1 MMFDNRSSKTKLPE
15 LLCPVGSVDA
25 LNAAVAGGADAVYMG
40 TSSFNAR
47 MHAHPFTREETEEA
61 IRLAHVHGVKVYI
74 TLNTVVMDRELGSW
88 LDEAEFVYRAGADGL
103 IIADIGAASLL
114 HQHFPDFP
122 LHAST
127 QMSVHHSDAGT
138 MLKDAGFSRMVVA
151 RETSFEDLKT
161 VCEKSPI
168 EIECFIHGALCV
180 SHSGQCLFSSLVGGR
195 SGNRGECAQPCRLPY
210 QTGRTQ
216 SYPLS
221 LKDLSLAQH
230 VPELLACGLASLKI
244 EGRMKSPDYVYTVT
258 KIWRTLLDEKRSATP
273 AEMDTLSS
281 SFSRDGFTDGYF
293 TSHVQ
298 GPSASGML
306 GVRTDQ
312 DKAASAQS
320 QPFSGDLQ
328 KKPLDITFSMRKDAP
343 LELELSL
350 PDRTDAR
357 VHVEGPV
364 PELARTQ
371 PLNRDQI
378 HKQLCKFGNTPFEP
392 ARVVI
397 DCDDGLMVPVSA
409 LNNLRRSA
417 VSRMFDLLSPQRTAP
432 TGPVEA
438 VQTALSGSVSGRT
451 AYCYDPQQITETSR
465 SFFDIIYLPVWKYD
479 GECSGIALPPVIFD
493 HETNEIQKMIER
505 AEAKG
510 AKHVLL
516 ANPWHLNLVK
526 NTSLT
531 IHVDFRFNVTNRSA
545 LAFWQALGIKD
556 VIVSPELSL
565 PQAQSLLPFSR
576 LIAYGRIP
584 LMLLEKC
591 VGKELG
597 PCSIC
602 EKGEMSLKDRAGV
615 TFPVLREWQ
624 HRSLVFNSHTTWCSD
639 MDESLRKYHAQALHF
654 IFSTETAREVDRVI
668 DAYLQHLRPSG
679 PFRRIGSL

>member
-1 MMFDNRSSKTKLPE
+1 MPE

-25 LNAAVAGGADAVYMG
+25 LKAAVAGGADAVYMG

-47 MHAHPFTREETEEA
+47 MHAHPFTSEETEEA

-88 LDEAEFVYRAGADGL
+88 LEEAEFVYRACADGL

-114 HQHFPDFP
+114 HQRFPDFP

-230 VPELLACGLASLKI
+230 VPELLSCGLASLKI

-273 AEMDTLSS
+273 EEMDTLSS

-293 TSHVQ
+293 TSQVQ

-320 QPFSGDLQ
+320 RPFSGDLQ
-328 KKPLDITFSMRKDAP
+328 KKPLDITFSMQKNAP

-392 ARVVI
+392 NRVVI
-397 DCDDGLMVPVSA
+397 DCDDGLMVPV
-409 LNNLRRSA
+409 
-417 VSRMFDLLSPQRTAP
+417 
-432 TGPVEA
+432 
-438 VQTALSGSVSGRT
+438 
-451 AYCYDPQQITETSR
+451 
-465 SFFDIIYLPVWKYD
+465 
-479 GECSGIALPPVIFD
+479 
-493 HETNEIQKMIER
+493 
-505 AEAKG
+505 
-510 AKHVLL
+510 
-516 ANPWHLNLVK
+516 
-526 NTSLT
+526 
-531 IHVDFRFNVTNRSA
+531 
-545 LAFWQALGIKD
+545 
-556 VIVSPELSL
+556 
-565 PQAQSLLPFSR
+565 
-576 LIAYGRIP
+576 
-584 LMLLEKC
+584 
-591 VGKELG
+591 
-597 PCSIC
+597 
-602 EKGEMSLKDRAGV
+602 
-615 TFPVLREWQ
+615 
-624 HRSLVFNSHTTWCSD
+624 
-639 MDESLRKYHAQALHF
+639 
-654 IFSTETAREVDRVI
+654 
-668 DAYLQHLRPSG
+668 
-679 PFRRIGSL
+679 